1 MWHQESN
8 QVMMP
13 PPIKAMMAPMS
24 FCRGVSSSL
33 SLDLDDFISL
43 LAPIKLTIS
52 VTKQLSDITYN
63 HIVYKHSIR
72 YYTSKN
78 PKRYANHTTN
88 SP

>member
-63 HIVYKHSIR
+63 HIAYKLFYSLLYIKE
-72 YYTSKN
+72 S
-78 PKRYANHTTN
+78 
-88 SP
+88 

>member
-1 MWHQESN
+1 MWLQESS
-8 QVMMP
+8 QVTIAA
-13 PPIKAMMAPMS
+13 PIRAMMAPMS

-63 HIVYKHSIR
+63 HIVYKLFYSGTKIR
-72 YYTSKN
+72 I
-78 PKRYANHTTN
+78 
-88 SP
+88 